1 MTPLVIAPCTRRKR
15 LEVPPLLQGRNLP
28 VGDSRFVS
36 EAWVA
41 RVRASSPLL
50 RAVAFYGGRSL
61 AEARAT
67 AEAISAHL
75 CFVSAGLG
83 IIDQNEKIP
92 AYSLT
97 TAPGDADS
105 ISGKIQGSF
114 TAQTWWIDLHRALG
128 MPGGRLSNLLS
139 HSNGTVLLALPST
152 YLALIDSEL
161 STLPAPLLARIRIIG
176 PPKNKVPA
184 NLIPMWMPYDARL
197 DTLDPSRSGTRSDF
211 PQRAARHFA
220 EVVLNDEPYADA
232 AKHASLVT
240 NILTP
245 FRPKTTESG
254 RSATDAELI
263 KIIRDLLPG
272 LNYRS
277 TVTLRHL
284 RRELRIACEQSRF
297 RRLFEIARRGDC
309 KP

>member
-1 MTPLVIAPCTRRKR
+1 MRPLVLAPCTRRKR
-15 LEVPPLLQGRNLP
+15 AEISPTLRGSSLP
-28 VGDSRFVS
+28 IGEIRFVA
-36 EAWVA
+36 ETWVS
-41 RVRASSPLL
+41 RVRASEPVIE
-50 RAVAFYGGRSL
+50 AGNFYGGRSL
-61 AEARAT
+61 VEAKSAAEAVK
-67 AEAISAHL
+67 AEL
-75 CFVSAGLG
+75 YFVSAGLG
-83 IIDQNEKIP
+83 IISQNDKIP

-97 TAPGDADS
+97 TSPGDVDTVS
-105 ISGKIQGSF
+105 EKITDNFNVQIWWMHLNRSF
-114 TAQTWWIDLHRALG
+114 GFTK
-128 MPGGRLSNLLS
+128 GRLANILSN
-139 HSNGTVLLALPST
+139 SNSVALLALPST
-152 YLALIDSEL
+152 YLMLIAHEL
-161 STLPAPLLARIRIIG
+161 SSLPAAILARVRLIG
-176 PPKNKVPA
+176 PPKHKVPP
-184 NLIPMWMPYDARL
+184 NLAPFWMPYDARL

-245 FRPKTTESG
+245 FRSKTTESG

-297 RRLFEIARRGDC
+297 RKLFEIARRGDC